1 MQVIHVKEEIF
12 TEKGFFYVRKSTLM
26 ATVPDLEDNN
36 LETFYLVWL
45 DALV

>member
-1 MQVIHVKEEIF
+1 VKEEIL
-12 TEKGFFYVRKSTLM
+12 TEKGVIYVRKSTLM
-26 ATVPDLEDNN
+26 GTVPVLEDNN